1 MAVNINSDDPTMFGT
16 TITNEFLLLNEGL
29 NFSIDDIKKL
39 MNNAVEATFLSKD
52 EKSKLKSTV
61 EIFWQ

>member
-1 MAVNINSDDPTMFGT
+1 MFGT